1 MRQLDRLDRRILTAL
16 QKDCTLGAAA
26 LAERCGTTEST
37 ALRRRKR
44 LVEEG
49 TIARQVA
56 LLDPAEAG
64 WPLRMV
70 VNVRVER
77 KAPNNTQQLIDQI
90 SRHEVVAQ
98 FYHVTGETDYI
109 AVLRGRTMADF
120 EHFLSN
126 VLGADPRFATQ
137 SNVVI
142 RTMTERH
149 DLPI

>member
-1 MRQLDRLDRRILTAL
+1 MRPLDQLDRRILNAL
-16 QKDCTLGAAA
+16 QEDCTLGAAA

-44 LVEEG
+44 LAVEG

-56 LLDPAEAG
+56 ILDPAGAG
-64 WPLRMV
+64 WPLRMI
-70 VNVRVER
+70 VNIRVER
-77 KAPNNTQQLIDQI
+77 KAPNNTAQLIEQI
-90 SRHEVVAQ
+90 SRHRFVGH
-98 FYHVTGETDYI
+98 FFHVTGTTDYV

-120 EHFLSN
+120 DEFLGK

-142 RTMTERH
+142 RTMTNRC
-149 DLPI
+149 DVPL

>member
-1 MRQLDRLDRRILTAL
+1 MRQLDQLDRRILNAL
-16 QKDCTLGAAA
+16 QEDCTLGAAA

-44 LVEEG
+44 LAVEG

-56 LLDPAEAG
+56 ILDPAGAG
-64 WPLRMV
+64 WPLRMI
-70 VNVRVER
+70 VNIRVER
-77 KAPNNTQQLIDQI
+77 KAPNNTAHLIEQI
-90 SRHEVVAQ
+90 SRHRFVAQ
-98 FYHVTGETDYI
+98 FFHVTGTTDYV

-120 EHFLSN
+120 DEFLGR

-142 RTMTERH
+142 RTMTDRC
-149 DLPI
+149 DVPL

>member
-1 MRQLDRLDRRILTAL
+1 MRLLDALDRRLLNAL
-16 QKDCTLGAAA
+16 QEDCTLGAAT

-44 LVEEG
+44 LAKEG

-56 LLDPAEAG
+56 IVEPAEAG
-64 WPLRMV
+64 WPLSMI
-70 VNVRVER
+70 VNIRVER
-77 KAPNNTQQLIDQI
+77 KAPNNTAQLIEAI
-90 SRHEVVAQ
+90 SRHRFVAQ
-98 FYHVTGETDYI
+98 FFHVTGSTDYV

-120 EHFLSN
+120 DDFLAN

-142 RTMTERH
+142 RTMTDRCGVP
-149 DLPI
+149 L